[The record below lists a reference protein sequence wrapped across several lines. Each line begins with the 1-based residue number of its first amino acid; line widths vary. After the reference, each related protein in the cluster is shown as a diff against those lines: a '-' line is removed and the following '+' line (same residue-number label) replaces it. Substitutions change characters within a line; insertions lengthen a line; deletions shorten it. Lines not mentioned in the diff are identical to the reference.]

1 MKKLA
6 ELNVDEMTL
15 LMCRV
20 AEPAGNLFADGAVIA
35 AFVDVAK
42 VLQEANFRLAGIAY
56 FASKI
61 IPVLLGDAHKE
72 DTLAIL
78 AAFDGRPVDELRKQ
92 NGLKTMKGLYQIFME
107 DQDAINFFRPDEEV
121 QAE

>member
-61 IPVLLGDAHKE
+61 IPILRPRSSLFCWAMHTRRIRLLSLLLLMVALWMSCASR
-72 DTLAIL
+72 TA
-78 AAFDGRPVDELRKQ
+78 
-92 NGLKTMKGLYQIFME
+92 
-107 DQDAINFFRPDEEV
+107 
-121 QAE
+121 